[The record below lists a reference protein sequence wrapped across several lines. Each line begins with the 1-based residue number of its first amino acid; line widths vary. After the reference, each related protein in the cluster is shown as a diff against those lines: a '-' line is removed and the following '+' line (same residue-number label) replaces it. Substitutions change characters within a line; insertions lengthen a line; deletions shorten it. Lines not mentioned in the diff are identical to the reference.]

1 MSGLLGRSDRAPG
14 EARPS
19 LLPPAAP
26 DWGDWGGF
34 FGIRK
39 SPILLVELFP
49 LTFFDFFDV
58 PADDDEDEGD
68 LVADFDLALPLA
80 PLPLRW
86 LGGDIVE
93 VVGFI
98 FRQENNA
105 NKYLLLFPG
114 QRLRDNCDHAVML
127 SKISE

>member
-58 PADDDEDEGD
+58 APDDDDEGVDD
-68 LVADFDLALPLA
+68 LEADLDLALPLA

-86 LGGDIVE
+86 LGGDIVK

-98 FRQENNA
+98 FFRQENNA
-105 NKYLLLFPG
+105 K
-114 QRLRDNCDHAVML
+114 
-127 SKISE
+127 